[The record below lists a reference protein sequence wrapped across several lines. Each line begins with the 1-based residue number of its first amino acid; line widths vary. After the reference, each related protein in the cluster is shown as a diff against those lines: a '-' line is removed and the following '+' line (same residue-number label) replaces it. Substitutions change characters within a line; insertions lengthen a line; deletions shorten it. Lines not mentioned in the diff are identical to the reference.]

1 MERVGVFLCTG
12 CDIGASLATDKLE
25 QLAQSSGA
33 AHVASSPCLCGP
45 EGVASI
51 RSAVDAGT
59 VDGVVI
65 AACSQRHK
73 QQEFRLDPAAVQV
86 ERVALREQVAWTH
99 PPGHEDTQALAE
111 DLLRMG
117 VVRAKKM
124 VPAKRMAETVEQAVL
139 VVGGGLTGLQAA
151 QAAAGLGHP
160 VVLVERSAEL
170 GGHLAG
176 VREVVPEVPPYDKLQ
191 ANSLPDLVR
200 AVRADPRI
208 RVLTGTR
215 LSRVGGQPG
224 QFAVEVEGKAGR
236 EEFRVGAIVQATG
249 ARPYDA
255 RRLGH
260 LGFGASPDVIT
271 AAQLEPMLASKTL
284 ARPSDG
290 RTPKRIVFVQCA
302 GSRDAAHLS
311 YCSSECCAT
320 SLRQVMAIHQA
331 WPEVEC
337 AVFYRDLRAPGQI
350 EHFYRA
356 VQEQSRVMLA
366 RGTVEGVAATGSGLR
381 VSVKDSLL
389 GERIELD
396 ADLVVLATGMVPN
409 SADGELI
416 RQLRDARKRIERN
429 ESETQVK
436 AAQELAAS
444 LAHHEGTEILNLA
457 YRQGPDL
464 PALAYGFPDSHYI
477 CFPYETRRTGIYA
490 AGAVRAPMDPAQAAE
505 DGWGAAM
512 KASQVISALGRGET
526 VHPRSGDFAAA
537 DFFLQRCTQCKR
549 CTEECPFGTLDEDAK
564 GTPQYN
570 AFRCRRCGI
579 CMGACPERIVS
590 FADYSV
596 DAVASMIRE
605 IEVPDE
611 VDEKPRI
618 LALLCENDAYP
629 ALDDAAMKR
638 ASWNPWVRVI
648 PVRCL
653 GAVNVVW
660 IADSLSRG
668 IDGVILIGCKRG
680 DDYQCHYIKGS
691 ELAHKRLENVQETLT
706 RLSLEADRVQVVELA
721 RNELARI
728 PALFDE
734 FAEKLA
740 ELGANPLKGF

>member
-12 CDIGASLATDKLE
+12 CDIGASLRADGLE
-25 QLAQSSGA
+25 GLAKEGGA
-33 AHVASSPCLCGP
+33 IHWAANPCLCGP

-65 AACSQRHK
+65 AACSHRHK
-73 QQEFRLDPAAVQV
+73 QEEFRLDPSRVQV
-86 ERVALREQVAWTH
+86 ERVALREQVAWSH
-99 PPGHEDTQALAE
+99 APGEETTQELAE

-117 VVRAKKM
+117 LARARKM
-124 VPAKRMAETVEQAVL
+124 IPARRDAGAVDQTVL
-139 VVGGGLTGLQAA
+139 VVGGGLAGLQAA
-151 QAAAGLGHP
+151 KGAADLGHP
-160 VVLVERSAEL
+160 VVLVEKTAEL
-170 GGHLAG
+170 GGSLAG
-176 VREVVPEVPPYDKLQ
+176 VREVVPEVPPYDRLQ
-191 ANSLPDLVR
+191 ANPLPELVR
-200 AVRADPRI
+200 AVRADGRI
-208 RVLTGTR
+208 RVLVDSR
-215 LSRVGGQPG
+215 VSRVGGQPG
-224 QFAVEVEGKAGR
+224 QFAVEVEGKAGA
-236 EEFRVGAIVQATG
+236 EAFKAGAIVQATG

-260 LGFGASPDVIT
+260 LGYGASPDVVT
-271 AAQLEPMLASKTL
+271 SAELEPMLASRRL

-290 RTPKRIVFVQCA
+290 ARPRRIVFVQCA
-302 GSRDAAHLS
+302 GSRDAAHLA

-320 SLRQVMAIHQA
+320 SLRQVMAIHRA
-331 WPEVEC
+331 WPEIEC
-337 AVFYRDLRAPGQI
+337 AVLYRDLRAPGQV

-356 VQEQSRVMLA
+356 VQEQSGAMLA
-366 RGTVEGVAATGSGLR
+366 RGTVEGVAVAGGGLR
-381 VSVKDSLL
+381 VSLADSLL
-389 GERIELD
+389 GEKAHID

-409 SADGELI
+409 SADGEAI
-416 RQLRDARKRIERN
+416 RQLRDARMRIERN
-429 ESETQVK
+429 ESETQRK
-436 AAQELAAS
+436 AAEELAAT
-444 LAHHEGTEILNLA
+444 LAHHAGTEILNLG

-464 PALAYGFPDSHYI
+464 PVLAYGFPDSHYI

-512 KASQVISALGRGET
+512 KATQLISALGRGEA
-526 VHPRSGDFAAA
+526 VHPRAGDFAAA

-549 CTEECPFGTLDEDAK
+549 CTEECPFGTLDEDVK
-564 GTPQYN
+564 GTPEYN
-570 AFRCRRCGI
+570 AARCRRCGI

-596 DAVASMIRE
+596 DAVASMIKT
-605 IEVPDE
+605 IGVPDE

-629 ALDDAAMKR
+629 ALDDAAMAR
-638 ASWNPWVRVI
+638 AAWNPWVRVI

-706 RLSLEADRVQVVELA
+706 RLSLEAERVRVVELG
-721 RNELARI
+721 RGEMARI
-728 PALFDE
+728 PALLDE
-734 FAEKLA
+734 FAETL
-740 ELGANPLKGF
+740 EGLGANPLKGF